1 MHPNLSLETHKVDI
15 CVVGGGMAGL
25 IAAVA
30 AARRGASVVLVHDR
44 PVLGGNASSEV
55 RMWICGAHGQHRKET
70 GILEEMQ
77 LLNLDRNPDGLYSV
91 WDSVLFEYAKMTPGL
106 TTLLNCTCNNA
117 QMEDKHIVSI
127 DAWQLTT
134 QVWHRVEAK
143 LFIDC
148 SGDSILAPLSGAET
162 RIGREGREE
171 FGESIAPNISDN
183 RTMGNTVLLQIEET
197 DTKQSFR
204 APNWAHYF
212 DEKST
217 LPSRVGNGIGH
228 NYWWLELGGLQDTI
242 SDAETIRDD
251 LIKTAWGVWDYMKNR
266 GPQVEKLRN
275 WRLRWLG
282 SLPGKRENRRYLGDY
297 ILTQNDIEA
306 EGKFDDIVAYGGWS
320 MDDHHPAGLLYPG
333 KPTIF
338 HKAPSPYGIPF
349 RSLYSRNIPNL
360 LCAGRNISA
369 THCAL
374 SSTRVMAT
382 CALLGQAAGTA
393 AALCQAESILPQNI
407 RGSYLR
413 TLQRQLMDDDCW
425 LPGIQRQLPPLTL
438 EASLSDSNGG
448 NLSALLSGAER
459 EVDRLCE
466 HWQGAPGDWICLKWK
481 QPRYVESL
489 RLVFDSNLNDSKRM
503 PCRYPLSTGKLKMP
517 ASLVKQFSIQIQ
529 TATMQWETIYQ
540 EKQNCRRLVV
550 LPIGRDILSLR
561 WVGEASWGDSYL
573 KIFSIEASSE
583 KMPASHNPPPGR
595 EWMSMVAELNPYD
608 IREPDNGLESK
619 TIARGNVGA

>member
-1 MHPNLSLETHKVDI
+1 
-15 CVVGGGMAGL
+15 
-25 IAAVA
+25 
-30 AARRGASVVLVHDR
+30 
-44 PVLGGNASSEV
+44 
-55 RMWICGAHGQHRKET
+55 
-70 GILEEMQ
+70 
-77 LLNLDRNPDGLYSV
+77 
-91 WDSVLFEYAKMTPGL
+91 
-106 TTLLNCTCNNA
+106 
-117 QMEDKHIVSI
+117 
-127 DAWQLTT
+127 
-134 QVWHRVEAK
+134 
-143 LFIDC
+143 
-148 SGDSILAPLSGAET
+148 
-162 RIGREGREE
+162 
-171 FGESIAPNISDN
+171 
-183 RTMGNTVLLQIEET
+183 
-197 DTKQSFR
+197 
-204 APNWAHYF
+204 
-212 DEKST
+212 
-217 LPSRVGNGIGH
+217 
-228 NYWWLELGGLQDTI
+228 
-242 SDAETIRDD
+242 
-251 LIKTAWGVWDYMKNR
+251 
-266 GPQVEKLRN
+266 
-275 WRLRWLG
+275 
-282 SLPGKRENRRYLGDY
+282 
-297 ILTQNDIEA
+297 
-306 EGKFDDIVAYGGWS
+306 
-320 MDDHHPAGLLYPG
+320 
-333 KPTIF
+333 
-338 HKAPSPYGIPF
+338 
-349 RSLYSRNIPNL
+349 
-360 LCAGRNISA
+360 
-369 THCAL
+369 
-374 SSTRVMAT
+374 MAT